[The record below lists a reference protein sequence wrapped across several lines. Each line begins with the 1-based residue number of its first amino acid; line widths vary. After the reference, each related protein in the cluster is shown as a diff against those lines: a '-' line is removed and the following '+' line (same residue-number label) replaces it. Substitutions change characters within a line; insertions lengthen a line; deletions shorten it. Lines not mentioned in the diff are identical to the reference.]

1 MQHQFEGRARII
13 GVASR
18 DTIEQ
23 IEAFVA
29 DTGVDTFP
37 HAADIDGDVW
47 EHYSISS
54 QPAFVFINDDG
65 AAAMGLPPSLASSA
79 CACSRHYFKARGF
92 FDAML
97 DASRDAVPNVRLQL
111 CALLPALKR
120 ALRLPG
126 DDELR
131 TSIYSS
137 NFLPPAPLWQIL
149 FRTNSKK

>member
-37 HAADIDGDVW
+37 HAADVDGDVW
-47 EHYSISS
+47 DFYGIGS

-65 AAAMGLPPSLASSA
+65 TFDTRLGSLDEDGLTERVEQLLAS
-79 CACSRHYFKARGF
+79 
-92 FDAML
+92 
-97 DASRDAVPNVRLQL
+97 
-111 CALLPALKR
+111 
-120 ALRLPG
+120 
-126 DDELR
+126 
-131 TSIYSS
+131 
-137 NFLPPAPLWQIL
+137 
-149 FRTNSKK
+149 

>member
-1 MQHQFEGRARII
+1 MQHQFEGRAQII

-47 EHYSISS
+47 EFYGIGS

-65 AAAMGLPPSLASSA
+65 TFDTRLGSLDEDGLTVRVEQLLAS
-79 CACSRHYFKARGF
+79 
-92 FDAML
+92 
-97 DASRDAVPNVRLQL
+97 
-111 CALLPALKR
+111 
-120 ALRLPG
+120 
-126 DDELR
+126 
-131 TSIYSS
+131 
-137 NFLPPAPLWQIL
+137 
-149 FRTNSKK
+149 

>member
-1 MQHQFEGRARII
+1 MQHQFEGRAQII

-47 EHYSISS
+47 EFYGIGS

-65 AAAMGLPPSLASSA
+65 TFDTRLGSLGEDGLTERVEQLLAS
-79 CACSRHYFKARGF
+79 
-92 FDAML
+92 
-97 DASRDAVPNVRLQL
+97 
-111 CALLPALKR
+111 
-120 ALRLPG
+120 
-126 DDELR
+126 
-131 TSIYSS
+131 
-137 NFLPPAPLWQIL
+137 
-149 FRTNSKK
+149 

>member
-1 MQHQFEGRARII
+1 VQHQFEGRARII

-47 EHYSISS
+47 EFYGIGS

-65 AAAMGLPPSLASSA
+65 TFDTRLGSLDEDVLAERVEQLLAS
-79 CACSRHYFKARGF
+79 
-92 FDAML
+92 
-97 DASRDAVPNVRLQL
+97 
-111 CALLPALKR
+111 
-120 ALRLPG
+120 
-126 DDELR
+126 
-131 TSIYSS
+131 
-137 NFLPPAPLWQIL
+137 
-149 FRTNSKK
+149 

>member
-1 MQHQFEGRARII
+1 MQHQFEGRAQII

-47 EHYSISS
+47 EFYGIGS

-65 AAAMGLPPSLASSA
+65 TFDTRLGSLDEDGLTKRVEQLLAS
-79 CACSRHYFKARGF
+79 
-92 FDAML
+92 
-97 DASRDAVPNVRLQL
+97 
-111 CALLPALKR
+111 
-120 ALRLPG
+120 
-126 DDELR
+126 
-131 TSIYSS
+131 
-137 NFLPPAPLWQIL
+137 
-149 FRTNSKK
+149 

>member
-47 EHYSISS
+47 EHYGISS

-65 AAAMGLPPSLASSA
+65 TFDIRLGSLGEDGLTERVEQLLAS
-79 CACSRHYFKARGF
+79 
-92 FDAML
+92 
-97 DASRDAVPNVRLQL
+97 
-111 CALLPALKR
+111 
-120 ALRLPG
+120 
-126 DDELR
+126 
-131 TSIYSS
+131 
-137 NFLPPAPLWQIL
+137 
-149 FRTNSKK
+149 

>member
-37 HAADIDGDVW
+37 HATDIDG
-47 EHYSISS
+47 S

-65 AAAMGLPPSLASSA
+65 TFDTRLGSLDEDRLTERVEQLLAS
-79 CACSRHYFKARGF
+79 
-92 FDAML
+92 
-97 DASRDAVPNVRLQL
+97 
-111 CALLPALKR
+111 
-120 ALRLPG
+120 
-126 DDELR
+126 
-131 TSIYSS
+131 
-137 NFLPPAPLWQIL
+137 
-149 FRTNSKK
+149 

>member
-47 EHYSISS
+47 EFFGIGS

-65 AAAMGLPPSLASSA
+65 TFDTRLGSLDEDGLTERIEQLLAS
-79 CACSRHYFKARGF
+79 
-92 FDAML
+92 
-97 DASRDAVPNVRLQL
+97 
-111 CALLPALKR
+111 
-120 ALRLPG
+120 
-126 DDELR
+126 
-131 TSIYSS
+131 
-137 NFLPPAPLWQIL
+137 
-149 FRTNSKK
+149 

>member
-1 MQHQFEGRARII
+1 MQHQFEGRAQII

-47 EHYSISS
+47 EFYGIGS

-65 AAAMGLPPSLASSA
+65 TFDTRLGSLDENGLTERVEQLLAS
-79 CACSRHYFKARGF
+79 
-92 FDAML
+92 
-97 DASRDAVPNVRLQL
+97 
-111 CALLPALKR
+111 
-120 ALRLPG
+120 
-126 DDELR
+126 
-131 TSIYSS
+131 
-137 NFLPPAPLWQIL
+137 
-149 FRTNSKK
+149 

>member
-1 MQHQFEGRARII
+1 MQHQFEGRAQII

-47 EHYSISS
+47 EFYGIGS

-65 AAAMGLPPSLASSA
+65 TFDTRLGSLDEDGLTERVEQLLA
-79 CACSRHYFKARGF
+79 
-92 FDAML
+92 
-97 DASRDAVPNVRLQL
+97 
-111 CALLPALKR
+111 
-120 ALRLPG
+120 
-126 DDELR
+126 
-131 TSIYSS
+131 T
-137 NFLPPAPLWQIL
+137 
-149 FRTNSKK
+149 

>member
-29 DTGVDTFP
+29 DTGVHTFP

-47 EHYSISS
+47 EFYGIGS

-65 AAAMGLPPSLASSA
+65 TFDTRLGSLDEDGLTERVEQLLAS
-79 CACSRHYFKARGF
+79 
-92 FDAML
+92 
-97 DASRDAVPNVRLQL
+97 
-111 CALLPALKR
+111 
-120 ALRLPG
+120 
-126 DDELR
+126 
-131 TSIYSS
+131 
-137 NFLPPAPLWQIL
+137 
-149 FRTNSKK
+149 

>member
-1 MQHQFEGRARII
+1 MQHQFEGRAQII

-47 EHYSISS
+47 EFYGIGS

-65 AAAMGLPPSLASSA
+65 TFDTHLGSLDEDGLTERVEQLLAS
-79 CACSRHYFKARGF
+79 
-92 FDAML
+92 
-97 DASRDAVPNVRLQL
+97 
-111 CALLPALKR
+111 
-120 ALRLPG
+120 
-126 DDELR
+126 
-131 TSIYSS
+131 
-137 NFLPPAPLWQIL
+137 
-149 FRTNSKK
+149 

>member
-1 MQHQFEGRARII
+1 VQHQFEGRAQII

-47 EHYSISS
+47 EFYGIGS

-65 AAAMGLPPSLASSA
+65 TFDTHLGSLDEDGLTERVEQLLAS
-79 CACSRHYFKARGF
+79 
-92 FDAML
+92 
-97 DASRDAVPNVRLQL
+97 
-111 CALLPALKR
+111 
-120 ALRLPG
+120 
-126 DDELR
+126 
-131 TSIYSS
+131 
-137 NFLPPAPLWQIL
+137 
-149 FRTNSKK
+149 

>member
-1 MQHQFEGRARII
+1 MQHQFEGRAQII

-47 EHYSISS
+47 EFYGIGS

-65 AAAMGLPPSLASSA
+65 TFNTLLGSLDEDGLTERVEQLLAS
-79 CACSRHYFKARGF
+79 
-92 FDAML
+92 
-97 DASRDAVPNVRLQL
+97 
-111 CALLPALKR
+111 
-120 ALRLPG
+120 
-126 DDELR
+126 
-131 TSIYSS
+131 
-137 NFLPPAPLWQIL
+137 
-149 FRTNSKK
+149 

>member
-37 HAADIDGDVW
+37 HAADLDGDVW
-47 EHYSISS
+47 EFYGIGS

-65 AAAMGLPPSLASSA
+65 TFDTRLGSLDQDGLTKRVEQLLAS
-79 CACSRHYFKARGF
+79 
-92 FDAML
+92 
-97 DASRDAVPNVRLQL
+97 
-111 CALLPALKR
+111 
-120 ALRLPG
+120 
-126 DDELR
+126 
-131 TSIYSS
+131 
-137 NFLPPAPLWQIL
+137 
-149 FRTNSKK
+149 

>member
-37 HAADIDGDVW
+37 HAADLDGDVW
-47 EHYSISS
+47 EFYGIGS

-65 AAAMGLPPSLASSA
+65 TFDTRLGSLDEDRLTERVEQLLAS
-79 CACSRHYFKARGF
+79 
-92 FDAML
+92 
-97 DASRDAVPNVRLQL
+97 
-111 CALLPALKR
+111 
-120 ALRLPG
+120 
-126 DDELR
+126 
-131 TSIYSS
+131 
-137 NFLPPAPLWQIL
+137 
-149 FRTNSKK
+149 

>member
-1 MQHQFEGRARII
+1 MQHQFEGRAQII

-47 EHYSISS
+47 EFFGIGS

-65 AAAMGLPPSLASSA
+65 TFDTRLGSLDEDGLTVRVEQLLAS
-79 CACSRHYFKARGF
+79 
-92 FDAML
+92 
-97 DASRDAVPNVRLQL
+97 
-111 CALLPALKR
+111 
-120 ALRLPG
+120 
-126 DDELR
+126 
-131 TSIYSS
+131 
-137 NFLPPAPLWQIL
+137 
-149 FRTNSKK
+149 

>member
-47 EHYSISS
+47 EFYGIGS

-65 AAAMGLPPSLASSA
+65 TFDTRLGSLDEDRLTERVERLLAS
-79 CACSRHYFKARGF
+79 
-92 FDAML
+92 
-97 DASRDAVPNVRLQL
+97 
-111 CALLPALKR
+111 
-120 ALRLPG
+120 
-126 DDELR
+126 
-131 TSIYSS
+131 
-137 NFLPPAPLWQIL
+137 
-149 FRTNSKK
+149 

>member
-23 IEAFVA
+23 IEAFVV

-47 EHYSISS
+47 EFYGIGS

-65 AAAMGLPPSLASSA
+65 TFDTRLGSLDEDRLTERVEQLLAS
-79 CACSRHYFKARGF
+79 
-92 FDAML
+92 
-97 DASRDAVPNVRLQL
+97 
-111 CALLPALKR
+111 
-120 ALRLPG
+120 
-126 DDELR
+126 
-131 TSIYSS
+131 
-137 NFLPPAPLWQIL
+137 
-149 FRTNSKK
+149 

>member
-1 MQHQFEGRARII
+1 VQHQFEGRAQII

-47 EHYSISS
+47 EFYGIGS

-65 AAAMGLPPSLASSA
+65 TFDTRLGSLDEDGLTERVEQLLAS
-79 CACSRHYFKARGF
+79 
-92 FDAML
+92 
-97 DASRDAVPNVRLQL
+97 
-111 CALLPALKR
+111 
-120 ALRLPG
+120 
-126 DDELR
+126 
-131 TSIYSS
+131 
-137 NFLPPAPLWQIL
+137 
-149 FRTNSKK
+149 

>member
-1 MQHQFEGRARII
+1 VQHQFEGRARII

-47 EHYSISS
+47 EFYSIGS

-65 AAAMGLPPSLASSA
+65 TFDTRLGSLDEDRLTERVEQLLAS
-79 CACSRHYFKARGF
+79 
-92 FDAML
+92 
-97 DASRDAVPNVRLQL
+97 
-111 CALLPALKR
+111 
-120 ALRLPG
+120 
-126 DDELR
+126 
-131 TSIYSS
+131 
-137 NFLPPAPLWQIL
+137 
-149 FRTNSKK
+149 

>member
-37 HAADIDGDVW
+37 HAADLDGDVW
-47 EHYSISS
+47 EFYGIGS

-65 AAAMGLPPSLASSA
+65 TFDTRLGSLDEDGLTKRVEQLLAS
-79 CACSRHYFKARGF
+79 
-92 FDAML
+92 
-97 DASRDAVPNVRLQL
+97 
-111 CALLPALKR
+111 
-120 ALRLPG
+120 
-126 DDELR
+126 
-131 TSIYSS
+131 
-137 NFLPPAPLWQIL
+137 
-149 FRTNSKK
+149 

>member
-1 MQHQFEGRARII
+1 VQHQFEGRAQII

-47 EHYSISS
+47 AFYGIGS

-65 AAAMGLPPSLASSA
+65 TFDTRLGSLDEDGLTERVEQLLA
-79 CACSRHYFKARGF
+79 
-92 FDAML
+92 
-97 DASRDAVPNVRLQL
+97 
-111 CALLPALKR
+111 
-120 ALRLPG
+120 
-126 DDELR
+126 
-131 TSIYSS
+131 T
-137 NFLPPAPLWQIL
+137 
-149 FRTNSKK
+149 